1 MRSRTHAVIP
11 SLIRHSGCTRLN
23 EIRLVTAECRT
34 PMHTSYTGVLHP
46 GVYCAEMVVQVVPT
60 KVRLTRKLA
69 EVVNGID
76 LSGVEPGDEME
87 LSTREAAILIAEGW
101 ATPIAESPDDA
112 LSLSTRRVSEALI
125 RRNEAADKPARKK
138 GARTKR

>member
-1 MRSRTHAVIP
+1 
-11 SLIRHSGCTRLN
+11 
-23 EIRLVTAECRT
+23 
-34 PMHTSYTGVLHP
+34 MHTSYTGVLHP

-87 LSTREAAILIAEGW
+87 LSTRDAAILIAEGW
-101 ATPIAESPDDA
+101 AIPIAEPLSLLERRVFDA
-112 LSLSTRRVSEALI
+112 LLRRS
-125 RRNEAADKPARKK
+125 EAADKPARKK
-138 GARTKR
+138 HARTKR

>member
-1 MRSRTHAVIP
+1 
-11 SLIRHSGCTRLN
+11 
-23 EIRLVTAECRT
+23 
-34 PMHTSYTGVLHP
+34 MHTSYTGVLHP

-76 LSGVEPGDEME
+76 LSAVEPGDEME